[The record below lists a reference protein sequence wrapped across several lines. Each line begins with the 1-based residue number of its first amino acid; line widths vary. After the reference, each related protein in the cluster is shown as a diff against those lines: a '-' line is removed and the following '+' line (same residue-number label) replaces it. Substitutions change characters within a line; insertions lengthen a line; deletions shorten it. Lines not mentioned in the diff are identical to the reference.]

1 MATTPKAPEAQGAT
15 EAAAAVEAG
24 PKAPRVRWDDS
35 GMSSSYANVV
45 NATSS
50 REEVTLFFGTNQTW
64 NASDDEFTVQLTE
77 RIILNPFAAK
87 RLNLLLGSVLKEYES
102 RYGVLEI
109 ESQKTLKT

>member
-1 MATTPKAPEAQGAT
+1 MAPT
-15 EAAAAVEAG
+15 EDNKPREKAAA
-24 PKAPRVRWDDS
+24 PPRVRWDDS
-35 GMSSSYANVV
+35 NMSSSYANVV

-64 NASDDEFTVQLTE
+64 NANDDEYTVQLTE

-102 RYGVLEI
+102 RYGMLEI
-109 ESQKTLKT
+109 EADKLQKK

>member
-1 MATTPKAPEAQGAT
+1 MATTPTAPETEG
-15 EAAAAVEAG
+15 EAAVSTDA
-24 PKAPRVRWDDS
+24 KAPRVRWDDS
-35 GMSSSYANVV
+35 NMRSSYANVV

-64 NASDDEFTVQLTE
+64 NANDDEYTVQLTE

-87 RLNLLLGSVLKEYES
+87 RLILLLGSVLKEYES

-109 ESQKTLKT
+109 ETQKVRKT

>member
-1 MATTPKAPEAQGAT
+1 MATTPKAPETQGDSAPQT
-15 EAAAAVEAG
+15 DS
-24 PKAPRVRWDDS
+24 KSPRVRWDDS
-35 GMSSSYANVV
+35 NMTSSYANVV

-87 RLNLLLGSVLKEYES
+87 RLILLLGSVLKEYES
-102 RYGVLEI
+102 RYGVLDI
-109 ESQKTLKT
+109 ETQKTQKK

>member
-1 MATTPKAPEAQGAT
+1 MAPTEDNKPREKA
-15 EAAAAVEAG
+15 AAAAV
-24 PKAPRVRWDDS
+24 PRVRWDDS
-35 GMSSSYANVV
+35 NMSSSYANVV

-64 NASDDEFTVQLTE
+64 NASDDEYTVQLTE
-77 RIILNPFAAK
+77 RIILNPFATK

-109 ESQKTLKT
+109 EADKLQKK